1 MTSPSTTH
9 HAAFDIGA
17 IALTLGSFTGA
28 LPYIAAGLA
37 VIWYCVL
44 LYDRFLN
51 HRKSNNPP

>member
-1 MTSPSTTH
+1 MTHPNTTH

-28 LPYIAAGLA
+28 LPYIAAALA

-44 LYDRFLN
+44 LYDRFIN
-51 HRKSNNPP
+51 KRTGKDP